1 MLFSDIKNAVGEC
14 IIKIIRSHAWVYIEA
29 NKSLN

>member
-14 IIKIIRSHAWVYIEA
+14 IIKIIRSHA
-29 NKSLN
+29 